1 MCFPRPNIPT
11 LSLIVDKLA
20 SCDALVFAP
29 IGQIRSLVPMER
41 LVYLTSRSWAHT
53 ELIYSI
59 IMKDLEV
66 HAGYYRK
73 DFYAV
78 LKARFCGGVSDAEV

>member
-1 MCFPRPNIPT
+1 
-11 LSLIVDKLA
+11 
-20 SCDALVFAP
+20 
-29 IGQIRSLVPMER
+29 MER